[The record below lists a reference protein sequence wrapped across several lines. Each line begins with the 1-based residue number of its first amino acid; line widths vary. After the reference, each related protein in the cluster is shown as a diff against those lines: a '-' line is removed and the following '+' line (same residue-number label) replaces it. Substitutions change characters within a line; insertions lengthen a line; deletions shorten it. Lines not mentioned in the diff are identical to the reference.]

1 MKMLAFKDMP
11 YTRPDMDA
19 MKKALAEATEK
30 LRTAAAYEEA
40 RAAFFALQEQ
50 EKQSFTLI
58 SLCSVRNTID
68 TTDEF
73 YDGEMKWIR
82 ELNAALIPLRKK

>member
-30 LRTAAAYEEA
+30 LRTAAVPCC
-40 RAAFFALQEQ
+40 RHTP
-50 EKQSFTLI
+50 S
-58 SLCSVRNTID
+58 S
-68 TTDEF
+68 
-73 YDGEMKWIR
+73 
-82 ELNAALIPLRKK
+82 

>member
-30 LRTAAAYEEA
+30 LRPAGAGQA
-40 RAAFFALQEQ
+40 
-50 EKQSFTLI
+50 
-58 SLCSVRNTID
+58 
-68 TTDEF
+68 EF
-73 YDGEMKWIR
+73 YPD
-82 ELNAALIPLRKK
+82 LPLLRPQHHRHHG